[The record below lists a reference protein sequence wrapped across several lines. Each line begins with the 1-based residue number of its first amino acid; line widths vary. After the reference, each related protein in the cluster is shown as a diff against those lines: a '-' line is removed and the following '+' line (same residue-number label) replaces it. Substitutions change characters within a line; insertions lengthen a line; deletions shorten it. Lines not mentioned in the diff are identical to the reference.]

1 MTGVGHHVNW
11 MPLGLAL
18 LLAMLGFWLNHVGE
32 RVETVDNAG
41 FTHDP
46 DYFVENFDALAFD
59 TDGKPYQRLAAARMI
74 HYMDDDTTVLDKPR
88 LRILDPLTPVSVTA
102 GRALLSSDGN
112 QVYFLDQVHVE
123 RLAGNGTPPLTLDTE
138 YLHVSTDARTLR
150 SNKPVTIRRG
160 RSYITGNGLVAD
172 DRVRQLAMEGKV
184 RGVYEHAR

>member
-59 TDGKPYQRLAAARMI
+59 TDGKPYQRLAAARMM

-112 QVYFLDQVHVE
+112 QVYFLD
-123 RLAGNGTPPLTLDTE
+123 
-138 YLHVSTDARTLR
+138 R
-150 SNKPVTIRRG
+150 SMSSAWPATAPRRSPWT
-160 RSYITGNGLVAD
+160 RNTCTCRPTRAPCAATN
-172 DRVRQLAMEGKV
+172 R
-184 RGVYEHAR
+184 

>member
-11 MPLGLAL
+11 MPMGLAL

-123 RLAGNGTPPLTLDTE
+123 RLAGNGAPPLTLDTE

-172 DRVRQLAMEGKV
+172 DRVRQLAMEGNV

>member
-1 MTGVGHHVNW
+1 MIAGGHHVNW

-59 TDGKPYQRLAAARMI
+59 IDGKPHQRLAATRMI
-74 HYMDDDTTVLDKPR
+74 HYMDDDTTVLDNPI
-88 LRILDPLTPVSVTA
+88 LRILDPLTPVSVSA
-102 GRALLSSDGN
+102 RRALLSSDGN
-112 QVYFLDQVHVE
+112 QVYFLDRVHLE
-123 RLAGNGTPPLTLDTE
+123 RLAQNGAAPLTLDTE

-150 SNKPVTIRRG
+150 SNKLVTIRQG
-160 RSYITGNGLVAD
+160 RSHITANGLVAD
-172 DRVRQLAMEGKV
+172 DRVRQLTMEGNV